1 MAFPSA
7 DFGSETLSA
16 LVKSLARLPGI
27 GSKSALRI
35 ALHLLRPDSTDADR
49 IAHLLADLKTKVRFC
64 KTCGAITELEECAIC
79 TDPARGQDTIC
90 VVAAPE
96 DVIVMERT
104 KHYRGLYHVL
114 HGVLSPVDGIGP
126 DDLTLR
132 ALEARVRGGKVRELI
147 VATNPTVEGDATAL
161 YLAKTVAPYGCTVT
175 RLARGLP
182 MGGTLE
188 FVDDT
193 TLARAIDRRETL

>member
-1 MAFPSA
+1 MGFPQA

-16 LVKSLARLPGI
+16 LVKSLSRLPGI
-27 GSKSALRI
+27 GSKTALRL
-35 ALHLLRPDSTDADR
+35 ALYLLRPDNTDADR
-49 IAHLLADLKTKVRFC
+49 ISHLLAELKSKVRFC
-64 KTCGAITELEECAIC
+64 KTCGAITEAEECAIC
-79 TDPARGQDTIC
+79 TDPARSRDTIC
-90 VVAAPE
+90 VVAEPE
-96 DVIVMERT
+96 DVIVLERT

-114 HGVLSPVDGIGP
+114 HGVLSPVDGVGP

-132 ALEARVRGGKVRELI
+132 ALEARVRTGQVRELI
-147 VATNPTVEGDATAL
+147 VATNPTVEGDTTAL
-161 YLAKTVAPYGCTVT
+161 YLAKTVAPHGCTVT

>member
-1 MAFPSA
+1 M
-7 DFGSETLSA
+7 DFGSETLSS
-16 LVKSLARLPGI
+16 LVKSLSRLPGI
-27 GSKSALRI
+27 GTKSALRI
-35 ALHLLRPDSTDADR
+35 ALHLLRTDNQDSER
-49 IAHLLADLKTKVRFC
+49 ISALLAELKEKVHFC
-64 KTCGAITELEECAIC
+64 SSCGSITEAEQCAIC
-79 TDPARGQDTIC
+79 KDPARNQELIC
-90 VVAAPE
+90 VVEQPQ

-104 KHYRGLYHVL
+104 RHYRGLYHVL

-126 DDLTLR
+126 ENLNLR
-132 ALEARVRGGKVRELI
+132 HLAARVRAGNVRELI

-161 YLAKTVAPYGCTVT
+161 YIARSVAETGCTVT

-193 TLARAIDRRETL
+193 TLARAIDRREAL

>member
-1 MAFPSA
+1 M
-7 DFGSETLSA
+7 DFGSETLSS
-16 LVKSLARLPGI
+16 LVKSLSRLPGL
-27 GSKSALRI
+27 GSKSALRM
-35 ALHLLRPDSTDADR
+35 ALHLLRSDNQDAER
-49 IAHLLADLKTKVRFC
+49 ISALLAELKQKVRFC
-64 KTCGAITELEECAIC
+64 SECGSITEAEQCAIC
-79 TDPARGQDTIC
+79 KDPARTRDLIC
-90 VVAAPE
+90 VLEQPQ

-104 KHYRGLYHVL
+104 RHYRGLYHVL

-126 DDLTLR
+126 ENLNLR
-132 ALEARVRGGKVRELI
+132 SLPVRVREGKVRELI

-161 YLAKTVAPYGCTVT
+161 YIARSIEGTGCTVT

-193 TLARAIDRRETL
+193 TLARAIDRREAL

>member
-1 MAFPSA
+1 M
-7 DFGSETLSA
+7 DLGSETLTA
-16 LVKSLARLPGI
+16 LVKALSRLPGI
-27 GSKSALRI
+27 GGKTALRL
-35 ALHLLRPDSTDADR
+35 ALHLLRPENPDAER
-49 IAHLLADLKTKVRFC
+49 IAQLLSELKSRVRFC
-64 KTCGAITELEECAIC
+64 SECGAITEEERCAIC
-79 TDPARGQDTIC
+79 KDPARTRDLIC
-90 VVAAPE
+90 VVEQPQ

-104 KHYRGLYHVL
+104 RHYRGLYHVL
-114 HGVLSPVDGIGP
+114 HGVLSPVDGVGP
-126 DDLTLR
+126 EHLNL
-132 ALEARVRGGKVRELI
+132 ASLEGRVRDGQVRELI

-161 YLAKTVAPYGCTVT
+161 YIARSVAPYGCTVT

>member
-1 MAFPSA
+1 MGFPPA

-16 LVKSLARLPGI
+16 LVKSLSRLPGI
-27 GSKSALRI
+27 GGKTALRL
-35 ALHLLRPDSTDADR
+35 ALYLLRPDNTDADR
-49 IAHLLADLKTKVRFC
+49 LSHLLADLKTKVRFC
-64 KTCGAITELEECAIC
+64 KTCGSITEAEECAIC
-79 TDPARGQDTIC
+79 TDPARARDTIC
-90 VVAAPE
+90 VVAEPE

-114 HGVLSPVDGIGP
+114 HGVLSPVDGVGP

-147 VATNPTVEGDATAL
+147 VATNPTVEGDTTAL